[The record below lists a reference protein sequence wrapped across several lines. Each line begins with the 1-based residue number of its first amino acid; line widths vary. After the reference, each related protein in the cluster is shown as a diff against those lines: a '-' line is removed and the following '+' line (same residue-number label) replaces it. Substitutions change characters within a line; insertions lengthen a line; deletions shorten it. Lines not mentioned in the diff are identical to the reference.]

1 MLVKTKK
8 INLKTTNPKH
18 IKMSNIVNDQ
28 ILEQIAEEVN
38 ELSSIVVVNEVFN
51 RPPGSPSPN
60 SDSWD
65 EFFAFA
71 DMDKLRNDLV
81 MKRFEEMSR

>member
-1 MLVKTKK
+1 
-8 INLKTTNPKH
+8 
-18 IKMSNIVNDQ
+18 MSNIINDQ
-28 ILEQIAEEVN
+28 ILEQIAEEV
-38 ELSSIVVVNEVFN
+38 EQLPEVMVVNEVMD
-51 RPPGSPSPN
+51 RPKSMWGVSPA

-71 DMDKLRNDLV
+71 DMDALKEKLI

>member
-1 MLVKTKK
+1 
-8 INLKTTNPKH
+8 
-18 IKMSNIVNDQ
+18 MSNIVNDQ

-38 ELSSIVVVNEVFN
+38 ELSDIVVVNEVLD
-51 RPPGSPSPN
+51 RPEGSASPA

-71 DMDKLRNDLV
+71 DMDKFREDLV

>member
-1 MLVKTKK
+1 
-8 INLKTTNPKH
+8 
-18 IKMSNIVNDQ
+18 MSNIINDQ

-38 ELSSIVVVNEVFN
+38 ELSDIVVVNEVLN
-51 RPPGSPSPN
+51 RPSGSPSPN

-71 DMDKLRNDLV
+71 DMDKFREDLV

>member
-1 MLVKTKK
+1 
-8 INLKTTNPKH
+8 
-18 IKMSNIVNDQ
+18 MSNIINDQ

-38 ELSSIVVVNEVFN
+38 ELSDIVVVNEVLD
-51 RPPGSPSPN
+51 RPEGSASPA

-71 DMDKLRNDLV
+71 DMDKFREDLI

>member
-1 MLVKTKK
+1 
-8 INLKTTNPKH
+8 
-18 IKMSNIVNDQ
+18 MSNIVNDQ
-28 ILEQIAEEVN
+28 ILEQIAEEVS
-38 ELSSIVVVNEVFN
+38 ELSGMMVVNEVMD
-51 RPPGSPSPN
+51 RPESMWGVSPA

-71 DMDKLRNDLV
+71 DMDALKEKLI

>member
-1 MLVKTKK
+1 
-8 INLKTTNPKH
+8 
-18 IKMSNIVNDQ
+18 MSNIVNEQ
-28 ILEQIAEEVN
+28 ILEQIAEEVA
-38 ELSSIVVVNEVFN
+38 EMSGMAVVNEVMD
-51 RPPGSPSPN
+51 RPEGSPSPA

-71 DMDKLRNDLV
+71 DMDALREKLV

>member
-1 MLVKTKK
+1 
-8 INLKTTNPKH
+8 
-18 IKMSNIVNDQ
+18 MSNIVNDQ
-28 ILEQIAEEVN
+28 ILEQIAEEV
-38 ELSSIVVVNEVFN
+38 EQLSGMMVVNEVMN
-51 RPPGSPSPN
+51 RPEEYWGVSPS

-71 DMDKLRNDLV
+71 DMDMLKEKLI

>member
-1 MLVKTKK
+1 
-8 INLKTTNPKH
+8 
-18 IKMSNIVNDQ
+18 MSNIINDQ
-28 ILEQIAEEVN
+28 ILEQIAEEVA
-38 ELSSIVVVNEVFN
+38 EMSGMAVVNEVMD
-51 RPPGSPSPN
+51 RPAGSPSPA

>member
-1 MLVKTKK
+1 
-8 INLKTTNPKH
+8 
-18 IKMSNIVNDQ
+18 MSNIINDQ
-28 ILEQIAEEVN
+28 ILEQIAEEVA
-38 ELSSIVVVNEVFN
+38 EMSGMAVVNEVMD
-51 RPPGSPSPN
+51 RPEGSPSPA

>member
-1 MLVKTKK
+1 
-8 INLKTTNPKH
+8 
-18 IKMSNIVNDQ
+18 MSNIVNDQ
-28 ILEQIAEEVN
+28 ILEQIAEEVA
-38 ELSSIVVVNEVFN
+38 EMSGMAVVNEVMD
-51 RPPGSPSPN
+51 RPEGSPSPA

>member
-1 MLVKTKK
+1 
-8 INLKTTNPKH
+8 
-18 IKMSNIVNDQ
+18 MSNIVNDQ
-28 ILEQIAEEVN
+28 ILEQIAEEVA
-38 ELSSIVVVNEVFN
+38 EMSGMAVVNEVMD
-51 RPPGSPSPN
+51 RPEGAPSPA

-71 DMDKLRNDLV
+71 DMDALREKLI

>member
-1 MLVKTKK
+1 
-8 INLKTTNPKH
+8 
-18 IKMSNIVNDQ
+18 MSNIVNDQ
-28 ILEQIAEEVN
+28 ILEQIAEEVA
-38 ELSSIVVVNEVFN
+38 EMSGMAVVNEVMD
-51 RPPGSPSPN
+51 RPEGSPSPA

-71 DMDKLRNDLV
+71 DMDALREKLV

>member
-1 MLVKTKK
+1 
-8 INLKTTNPKH
+8 
-18 IKMSNIVNDQ
+18 MSNIVNDQ
-28 ILEQIAEEVN
+28 ILEQIAEEVAQM
-38 ELSSIVVVNEVFN
+38 SGMAVVNEVN
-51 RPPGSPSPN
+51 DRPAGSPSPA

-71 DMDKLRNDLV
+71 DMDALREKLI

>member
-1 MLVKTKK
+1 
-8 INLKTTNPKH
+8 
-18 IKMSNIVNDQ
+18 MSNIINDQ
-28 ILEQIAEEVN
+28 ILEQIAEEVA
-38 ELSSIVVVNEVFN
+38 EMSGMAVVNEVMD
-51 RPPGSPSPN
+51 RPEGAPSPA

-71 DMDKLRNDLV
+71 DMDALREKLI

>member
-1 MLVKTKK
+1 
-8 INLKTTNPKH
+8 
-18 IKMSNIVNDQ
+18 MSNIINDQ
-28 ILEQIAEEVN
+28 ILEQIAEEVA
-38 ELSSIVVVNEVFN
+38 EMSGMAVVNEVMD
-51 RPPGSPSPN
+51 RPEGAPSPA

-71 DMDKLRNDLV
+71 DMDALREKLV